1 MSIKLVMPSN
11 RLTLCH
17 PLLLLP
23 SIFVYQR
30 QGLFIKT
37 VVGSCGPG
45 WILMLLLFL
54 EKELADRDKNSFWA
68 PFGWIVEIKFYSL
81 VF

>member
-1 MSIKLVMPSN
+1 MSIELVMPSN

-23 SIFVYQR
+23 SIFVYKR

-54 EKELADRDKNSFWA
+54 EKELADRDKKLLLGPFW
-68 PFGWIVEIKFYSL
+68 L
-81 VF
+81 DC